1 MIFFVQQLKQ
11 EKERNPTFPKDNPA
25 QVLPWTNPT
34 LQKVHQGR
42 NSWIPFLPSC
52 HSWPALRQSLPQGK
66 ALDFL
71 CTGAQSHLP
80 AHGMAS
86 NPPFPVVQELLWA
99 QGSLN
104 MDTVAEK
111 GNPREAE
118 PPGPIRTVPVP
129 LSSPCKGNRSSEAS
143 AASNVL
149 QPLLSHKEFQ
159 CSFTSTSIQK
169 GELKRDPV
177 SSWLSTLDPPGAS
190 PACSSQ
196 GASCWQCHWGIGGK
210 LVFLKKKHSN
220 SLCFPKHRGS
230 TVKPLFFSY
239 FHRDVVLR
247 GRVSSSSWSQG
258 PLGLRGA
265 SFRKGTPKCRGS
277 LKPLGQKDYRRH
289 QRRQSNSISASS
301 SFQKHIEK
309 RIILGQSFKD
319 SQVTFPES
327 AGKEEKKRDS
337 EEWGIILNHPLI

>member
-1 MIFFVQQLKQ
+1 MLLHFYIHP
-11 EKERNPTFPKDNPA
+11 ERETEERSCEFLAQHLGSTWSIPCLLFPRSLVPA
-25 QVLPWTNPT
+25 VPPLP
-34 LQKVHQGR
+34 R
-42 NSWIPFLPSC
+42 
-52 HSWPALRQSLPQGK
+52 
-66 ALDFL
+66 
-71 CTGAQSHLP
+71 
-80 AHGMAS
+80 
-86 NPPFPVVQELLWA
+86 
-99 QGSLN
+99 
-104 MDTVAEK
+104 
-111 GNPREAE
+111 
-118 PPGPIRTVPVP
+118 
-129 LSSPCKGNRSSEAS
+129 
-143 AASNVL
+143 
-149 QPLLSHKEFQ
+149 
-159 CSFTSTSIQK
+159 
-169 GELKRDPV
+169 
-177 SSWLSTLDPPGAS
+177 
-190 PACSSQ
+190 
-196 GASCWQCHWGIGGK
+196 HWGTGGK
-210 LVFLKKKHSN
+210 LVFLKKKHST

-327 AGKEEKKRDS
+327 AGKEKKKGLGGTGNYFKPSPNLVQDAKMQITIRAGAYFYS
-337 EEWGIILNHPLI
+337 APP